1 MPGMETIKIHLLAAA
16 SLLHDAQDIS
26 SNLASKR
33 SWRIILGY
41 LHKFHAASWS
51 GLRGASKAVGQRQCE
66 NTCALTT
73 HHLSVTGCSP

>member
-51 GLRGASKAVGQRQCE
+51 GLRGASLRLWVRDSVR
-66 NTCALTT
+66 T
-73 HHLSVTGCSP
+73 HVLSPHTIYL